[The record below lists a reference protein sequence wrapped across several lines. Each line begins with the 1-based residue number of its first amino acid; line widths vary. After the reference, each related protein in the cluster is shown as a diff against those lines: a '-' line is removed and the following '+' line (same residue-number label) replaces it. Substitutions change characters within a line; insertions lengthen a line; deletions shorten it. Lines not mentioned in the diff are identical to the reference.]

1 MINLYSIKSKI
12 TTVLII
18 VLMILVLGIA
28 IVEMLKYEKVESSID
43 KYTYTLKDIL
53 FMTTYDALKK
63 GNMKL
68 FQDLLYEI
76 NEYSVVKE
84 YSLVL
89 ADNGK
94 IAYSSKETL
103 INKIDDFIIKNKY
116 DLEKTIFKNNNIIS
130 YFPVKTNEYCS
141 RCHPDR
147 EIGSIYAYYKVSID
161 GSSILSTK
169 KFSILSTIFTI
180 FIGLFIILLIYYLTN
195 RLMISKINVI
205 NKNVNTISQTLDLTN
220 KISIDSN
227 DEFKDIANNFNKLLS
242 VFSDII
248 TKTKLLLQ
256 TVSSSSI
263 QVNSSVEETSRT
275 VEEQTSQ
282 LTEIAS
288 TIEELTTTG
297 NSIKSIVKENKDD
310 VTSARDITYEGSK
323 NLQSV
328 SSLIEQVKNNST
340 NLSEQLSDFTKSTDK
355 IGSILDVIND
365 IADQTNLLALNA
377 AIEAARA
384 GEAGRGFAVVAEEVR
399 KLAEKTT
406 NSTKEINEIIKNIT
420 EGNTIVQKQMNET
433 SKSVDKSIT
442 EVNHTDRIFK
452 EIVNI
457 VDKVYEGA
465 ENIGTTIEEQIN
477 ALAKANDNI
486 QVISSSSE
494 ETSRAIMEVTETINN
509 LQKELESIKS
519 LIDSFK
525 TS

>member
-12 TTVLII
+12 TVVLI
-18 VLMILVLGIA
+18 VLLITLVLGIA
-28 IVEMLKYEKVESSID
+28 FFEGLKYKKVESSIQ
-43 KYTYTLKDIL
+43 KYTLTLKDIL

-76 NEYSVVKE
+76 NDYPIVKE

-94 IAYSSKETL
+94 IAYSSKKAL
-103 INKIDDFIIKNKY
+103 INKNDNFITQKKY
-116 DLEKTIFKNNNIIS
+116 STEKTIFKNHNITS
-130 YFPVKTNEYCS
+130 YFPVKTYPYCA
-141 RCHPDR
+141 RCHQDR
-147 EIGSIYAYYKVSID
+147 QVGSIYAYYKVSID
-161 GSSILSTK
+161 GSSILATRN
-169 KFSILSTIFTI
+169 FSILSTFLTA
-180 FIGLFIILLIYYLTN
+180 FVGFFIILMIYYLTN
-195 RLMISKINVI
+195 KLMINKINII
-205 NKNVNTISQTLDLTN
+205 NESFNSISQSLDLN
-220 KISIDSN
+220 EKIQINSN
-227 DEFKDIANNFNKLLS
+227 DEFKDIANSFNKLLN

-248 TKTKLLLQ
+248 TKTKSLIH
-256 TVSSSSI
+256 TISSSSI

-275 VEEQTSQ
+275 IEEQASQ
-282 LTEIAS
+282 LTEVAS
-288 TIEELTTTG
+288 TIEELTASG
-297 NSIKSIVKENKDD
+297 NSIKGIIKDNKDN

-323 NLQSV
+323 TLQIV

-340 NLSEQLSDFTKSTDK
+340 NLSEQLDNFTKSTNN
-355 IGSILDVIND
+355 IGSILNVIND

-406 NSTKEINEIIKNIT
+406 DSTKEINGIIGKII
-420 EGNTIVQKQMNET
+420 EGNSSVKKQMEET
-433 SKSVDKSIT
+433 SNSVDKSIN
-442 EVNHTDRIFK
+442 EVNNTEKIFK
-452 EIVNI
+452 KIVDI

-465 ENIGTTIEEQIN
+465 EHIGTTIEEQIN

-486 QVISSSSE
+486 QIISSASE
-494 ETSRAIMEVTETINN
+494 ETSRAIVEINNTIGN
-509 LQKELESIKS
+509 LQKELESLKN
-519 LIDSFK
+519 LIDNFK

>member
-1 MINLYSIKSKI
+1 MIKLNSIKSKI
-12 TTVLII
+12 TIVLII
-18 VLMILVLGIA
+18 LLMILLLGIL
-28 IVEMLKYEKVESSID
+28 IIEGVKYEKVESSIH

-76 NEYSVVKE
+76 NTYSVVKE

-94 IAYSSKETL
+94 IAYSSKKTL
-103 INKIDDFIIKNKY
+103 INKIDDFIVKNKY
-116 DLEKTIFKNNNIIS
+116 NFEKTILKNNNIIS
-130 YFPVKTNEYCS
+130 YFPVKTYEYCA
-141 RCHPDR
+141 RCHPGR

-161 GSSILSTK
+161 GSSIASTK
-169 KFSILSTIFTI
+169 NFSILSTFITVL
-180 FIGLFIILLIYYLTN
+180 IGLFIILLIYYLTN
-195 RLMISKINVI
+195 RLIISKINTI
-205 NKNVNTISQTLDLTN
+205 KGNVDIISQTLDLNN
-220 KISIDSN
+220 KIFIDSN

-248 TKTKLLLQ
+248 SKTKSLLH
-256 TVSSSSI
+256 TISSSSI
-263 QVNSSVEETSRT
+263 QVNSSMEETSRT

-282 LTEIAS
+282 LTEVAS
-288 TIEELTTTG
+288 TIEELTATG
-297 NSIKSIVKENKDD
+297 NSVKNIVKENKDI
-310 VTSARDITYEGSK
+310 VTTARDITYKGSK
-323 NLQSV
+323 TLQIV
-328 SSLIEQVKNNST
+328 SSIIEQVKNNST
-340 NLSEQLSDFTKSTDK
+340 NLSEQLDNFTKSTNN
-355 IGSILDVIND
+355 IVTILNVIND

-406 NSTKEINEIIKNIT
+406 NSTKEINVIIENIA
-420 EGNTIVQKQMNET
+420 EGNTTVQKQMDET
-433 SKSVDKSIT
+433 SNSVDKSII
-442 EVNHTDRIFK
+442 EVNNTDKIFK
-452 EIVNI
+452 KIVNI

-465 ENIGTTIEEQIN
+465 EHIGTTIEEQMN

-494 ETSRAIMEVTETINN
+494 ETSRAIMEVNETINK
-509 LQKELESIKS
+509 LQKEFESLKS
-519 LIDSFK
+519 LIDNFK
-525 TS
+525 TN